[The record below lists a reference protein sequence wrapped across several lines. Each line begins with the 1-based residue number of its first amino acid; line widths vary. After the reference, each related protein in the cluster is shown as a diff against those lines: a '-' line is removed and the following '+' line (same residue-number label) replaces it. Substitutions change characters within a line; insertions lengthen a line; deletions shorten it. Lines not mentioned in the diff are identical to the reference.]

1 MPLITFGD
9 PTDGD
14 RAEEETTGTLCH
26 RSPDKLRARCP
37 PTSQVKVL
45 EALVLDIPRIK
56 RLSSRLTLLRRDL

>member
-14 RAEEETTGTLCH
+14 RAEEETTGTFCH

-45 EALVLDIPRIK
+45 EALYPPYKAALIK
-56 RLSSRLTLLRRDL
+56 TRRDL